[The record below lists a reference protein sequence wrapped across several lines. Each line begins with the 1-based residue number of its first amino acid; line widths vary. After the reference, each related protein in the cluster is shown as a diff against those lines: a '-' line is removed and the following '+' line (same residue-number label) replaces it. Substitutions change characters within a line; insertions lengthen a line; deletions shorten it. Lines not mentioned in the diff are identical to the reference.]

1 MPSDHSFE
9 HFEKELNRLV
19 ESFGKRLAELKQPGY
34 AEAQLR
40 DDFLNPFFRAL
51 GWDMENRAG
60 LIQQE
65 REVEIESATQIGGRR
80 KRADYFFRTDKRARF
95 ICEAKKPAE
104 ELHARAAFQ
113 AKRYAWNKGVPV
125 AVLTDFEE
133 LKIYIVGSR
142 PYLDEPQVGEWKH
155 WNFRQYP
162 LIARELWDLLARD
175 KVATGSIDHA
185 IEGLPKRPTGK
196 GKARQQ
202 WLIKPDRTRAL
213 DVEFLKFLDE
223 SRRDLASD
231 LYKNN
236 DHTELLDGDKLTEAC
251 QRIIDRILFLRI
263 CEDRDIDTG
272 RTLQSIVETWRK
284 NTGHEDTGRRAHQQP
299 FGSMRE
305 EPPADFGSSGIR
317 APKDS
322 LWRAV
327 VRHFRA
333 LDRRPPTHVPFFNG
347 NLFKPHFTE
356 GLLLGDEWL
365 AGFIGELSD
374 DETPYLFSEIPVEI
388 LGSVYERFLG
398 KVVRPH
404 GKGITVEEKPEVR
417 KAGGVY
423 YTPRYIVDYIVEQ
436 TAGKLL
442 DEIAG
447 TSAAFVA
454 VPPHPSPLPPGEG
467 TATAGLRKSS
477 ASGSGPAR
485 DAALP
490 LPAGEGRGEGERPIA
505 AVTLKDF
512 EKRTAALRLLDPACG
527 SGSFLIRA
535 FERVCE
541 HWQKRLTADLPPKEQ
556 KSERAAWEKKHR
568 PLCWVDAVTN
578 DVHLTVALKRQI
590 LTQNIY
596 GVDLD
601 AAAVEVTQL
610 SLYLKMLE
618 NENRTTLQRQREL
631 LADET
636 EIALLPP
643 LQDNI
648 KHGNS
653 LIASD
658 FSMMPEDLVR
668 VHAFDWPV
676 QFQSIMKAGGFDAV
690 IGNPPYVRQES
701 LKESKDYFE
710 KNYESFSG
718 TGDLYTYFMEK
729 GVKLIRPGGRYS
741 IIVSSSF
748 LRATYAE
755 ALRETLLKHAALVR
769 IVDFGGFA
777 VFADAKDTYVC
788 IPVLVKEKQ
797 TNQVEVS
804 KVKSLET
811 DRVMAEMSKTDF
823 VAPLQQFNRDAWSLR
838 SAEQVQ
844 TFAKIVKAGEPL
856 GSYVNRRIFYGI
868 KTGLNEAFVVTTEQ
882 RNKLV
887 ASAKASVALIHP
899 CRGGEDVREYFIEP
913 TDSWLI
919 VLPAGWTRSQMGTPG
934 ASASEAKAWD
944 WLRSKHPGIAAHLEL
959 FTKPLRDRQDQGDF
973 WWELRPCDYY
983 EAFHKP
989 KLVFPDI
996 CKHPRFSFDD
1006 TGIYLA
1012 NTAYV
1017 LGTGDKYLLGIL
1029 NSRLFWFAI
1038 SNISIP
1044 FGVRA
1049 GEFRYRLIYQYMEK
1063 VPVRQLDLK
1072 KPAEKAAHDKMVD
1085 LVNRRLALTPK
1096 LRAAT
1101 ADSEK
1106 AVLQNAVTATD
1117 QQIDALVYDLYGL
1130 TEDEI
1135 KLVEGGP

>member
-1 MPSDHSFE
+1 M
-9 HFEKELNRLV
+9 
-19 ESFGKRLAELKQPGY
+19 
-34 AEAQLR
+34 
-40 DDFLNPFFRAL
+40 
-51 GWDMENRAG
+51 
-60 LIQQE
+60 
-65 REVEIESATQIGGRR
+65 
-80 KRADYFFRTDKRARF
+80 
-95 ICEAKKPAE
+95 
-104 ELHARAAFQ
+104 
-113 AKRYAWNKGVPV
+113 
-125 AVLTDFEE
+125 
-133 LKIYIVGSR
+133 
-142 PYLDEPQVGEWKH
+142 GEWKS
-155 WNFRQYP
+155 WGFQQYP
-162 LIARELWDLLARD
+162 AIAHEIWDLLSRD
-175 KVATGSIDHA
+175 KIAAGSIDA
-185 IEGLPKRPTGK
+185 ALEGLPKRATGK

-202 WLIKPDRTRAL
+202 WLVKPDRTRAL
-213 DVEFLKFLDE
+213 DTDFLEFLDKN
-223 SRRDLASD
+223 RRDLASD
-231 LYKNN
+231 IYKNN
-236 DHTELLDGDKLTEAC
+236 DHSELLDGDRLTEAC

-272 RTLQSIVETWRK
+272 MALQSIVETWRK
-284 NTGHEDTGRRAHQQP
+284 NTGNGDTGRRAQQQP
-299 FGSMRE
+299 FDSLRE
-305 EPPADFGSSGIR
+305 EPAADFGNSGIR

-356 GLLLGDEWL
+356 GLIIGDEWL
-365 AGFIGELSD
+365 AGFINELSA
-374 DETPYLFSEIPVEI
+374 DESPYLFNEIPVEI

-404 GKGITVEEKPEVR
+404 GRGIVIEEKPEVR

-447 TSAAFVA
+447 TSAASGA
-454 VPPHPSPLPPGEG
+454 VPPHPDPLPPGEG
-467 TATAGLRKSS
+467 TAADAARKTSG
-477 ASGSGPAR
+477 SGSGPAR
-485 DAALP
+485 TASLP
-490 LPAGEGRGEGERPIA
+490 LPAGEGRGEGERPPP

-541 HWQKRLTADLPPKEQ
+541 HWQKRLTAGLPPKEQ
-556 KSERAAWEKKHR
+556 KAERAAWEKKHR
-568 PLCWVDAVTN
+568 PLCWVDAETN

-636 EIALLPP
+636 DIALLPP

-648 KHGNS
+648 KCGNS

-676 QFQSIMKAGGFDAV
+676 QFQSIMRAGGFDAV

-769 IVDFGGFA
+769 IVDFGGLA

-788 IPVLVKEKQ
+788 IPVLVKDKQ
-797 TNQVEVS
+797 SDKVEVS
-804 KVKSLET
+804 KVKTLET
-811 DRVMAEMSKTDF
+811 DSMMTEMSKTDF
-823 VAPLQQFNRDAWSLR
+823 IAPLQQFKRDGWQPK
-838 SAEQVQ
+838 SAAQNDLFQ
-844 TFAKIVKAGEPL
+844 KLVKAGVSL
-856 GSYVNRRIFYGI
+856 GQYLEGRIFYGI
-868 KTGLNEAFVVTTEQ
+868 KTGLNEVFVINSETRQ
-882 RNKLV
+882 RLIQEDKR
-887 ASAKASVALIHP
+887 SAEIIKPV
-899 CRGGEDVREYFIEP
+899 RGGEDIREYFLEP
-913 TDSWLI
+913 TDAYLI
-919 VLPAGWTRSQMGTPG
+919 FTRRGVNIEKYPAV
-934 ASASEAKAWD
+934 KAY
-944 WLRSKHPGIAAHLEL
+944 LEQ
-959 FTKPLRDRQDQGDF
+959 F
-973 WWELRPCDYY
+973 RPD
-983 EAFHKP
+983 
-989 KLVFPDI
+989 
-996 CKHPRFSFDD
+996 
-1006 TGIYLA
+1006 
-1012 NTAYV
+1012 
-1017 LGTGDKYLLGIL
+1017 
-1029 NSRLFWFAI
+1029 
-1038 SNISIP
+1038 
-1044 FGVRA
+1044 
-1049 GEFRYRLIYQYMEK
+1049 
-1063 VPVRQLDLK
+1063 
-1072 KPAEKAAHDKMVD
+1072 
-1085 LVNRRLALTPK
+1085 LTPK
-1096 LRAAT
+1096 KSGNERRGR
-1101 ADSEK
+1101 K
-1106 AVLQNAVTATD
+1106 PGP
-1117 QQIDALVYDLYGL
+1117 YRWH
-1130 TEDEI
+1130 EI
-1135 KLVEGGP
+1135 QDDVAYFEIFD

>member
-1 MPSDHSFE
+1 MSMGASYQE
-9 HFEKELNRLV
+9 FEKELNRLV
-19 ESFGKRLAELKQPGY
+19 EKFGRNLAELKSSAY
-34 AEAQLR
+34 DEAKLR
-40 DDFLNPFFRAL
+40 LEYLDPFFKAL
-51 GWDMENRAG
+51 GYDLENRAG
-60 LIQQE
+60 LIQKE
-65 REVEIESATQIGGRR
+65 REVEIESATQIGGGR
-80 KRADYFFRTDKRARF
+80 KRADYLFRTDKRDRF
-95 ICEAKKPAE
+95 VCEAKKPAE
-104 ELHARAAFQ
+104 ELTARYAFQ
-113 AKRYAWNKGVPV
+113 AKRYAWNKGVPL

-133 LKIYIVGSR
+133 LKIFVVGGK
-142 PYLDEPQVGEWKH
+142 PYADEPQVGEWKA
-155 WNFRQYP
+155 WSFRQFP
-162 LIARELWDLLARD
+162 LVARELWDLLARD
-175 KVATGSIDHA
+175 KVAAGSIDQA
-185 IEGLPKRPTGK
+185 LDALPKKARAAGK

-213 DVEFLKFLDE
+213 DTAFLEFLDE
-223 SRRDLASD
+223 TRKELASD

-236 DHTELLDGDKLTEAC
+236 DHAELLDGNKLTEAV

-272 RTLQSIVETWRK
+272 TKLKAIVETWRK
-284 NTGHEDTGRRAHQQP
+284 NTGDDDSGRRAHQQP
-299 FGSMRE
+299 ME
-305 EPPADFGSSGIR
+305 LHDAPPADHGGHGIR
-317 APKDS
+317 APQDS

-333 LDRRPPTHVPFFNG
+333 LDRRPPSHVPFFNG

-356 GLLLGDEWL
+356 TLILSDEWL

-374 DETPYLFSEIPVEI
+374 DESPYLFDVIPVEI

-442 DEIAG
+442 DEIAVVG
-447 TSAAFVA
+447 RVTPCA
-454 VPPHPSPLPPGEG
+454 PPGANETEDG
-467 TATAGLRKSS
+467 AHGVT
-477 ASGSGPAR
+477 
-485 DAALP
+485 
-490 LPAGEGRGEGERPIA
+490 RP
-505 AVTLKDF
+505 TLKDF
-512 EKRTAALRLLDPACG
+512 EKKTAALRFLDPACG

-541 HWQKRLTADLPPKEQ
+541 HWLRWLTAQLPAQ
-556 KSERAAWEKKHR
+556 GTASSGVDWEKIAQAPLGTKPEAPEKDAR
-568 PLCWVDAVTN
+568 AEWLKRNRKLCWRDAATG
-578 DVHLTVALKRQI
+578 DLHLTLNLKRAI
-590 LTQNIY
+590 LTQNIF

-601 AAAVEVTQL
+601 SAAVEVTQL

-618 NENRTTLQRQREL
+618 NENRTTLERAREL
-631 LADET
+631 FAEAVA
-636 EIALLPP
+636 ILPP

-648 KHGNS
+648 KCGNS

-658 FSMMPEDLVR
+658 FLEGALPSDETIAEMNKLNT
-668 VHAFDWPV
+668 FDWNV
-676 QFQSIMKAGGFDAV
+676 GFEKIMKAGGFDAV

-701 LKESKDYFE
+701 LKETKEYFE
-710 KNYESFSG
+710 KKYQSFSG

-755 ALRETLLKHAALVR
+755 ALRETLLKHAALIR

-788 IPVLVKEKQ
+788 IPVLAKEKQ
-797 TNQVEVS
+797 SDHVEVS
-804 KVKSLET
+804 KVKTLET
-811 DRVMAEMSKTDF
+811 DSVLAEMSKTDF
-823 VAPLQQFNRDAWSLR
+823 VASIGQFNRDAWSLR
-838 SAEQVQ
+838 SEAQLK

-856 GSYVNRRIFYGI
+856 GSYVSKKIFYGI
-868 KTGLNEAFVVTTEQ
+868 KTGFNDAFVVTTEQ

-887 ASAKASVALIHP
+887 AKAKASAALIHP

-919 VLPAGWTRSQMGTPG
+919 VLPAGWTRSQMGKPG
-934 ASASEAKAWD
+934 ASASETKAWD
-944 WLRSKHPGIAAHLEL
+944 WLREEHPSIASHLEP
-959 FTKPLRDRQDQGDF
+959 FTKALRDRQDQGDF

-983 EAFHKP
+983 DTFDKP
-989 KLVFPDI
+989 KLVYPDI
-996 CKHPRFSFDD
+996 CKHPRFTYDD

-1012 NTAYV
+1012 NTAYA
-1017 LGTGDKYLLGIL
+1017 LGTSDKYLLGIL

-1063 VPVRQLDLK
+1063 VPVRKLDLK

-1101 ADSEK
+1101 AESER

-1117 QQIDALVYDLYGL
+1117 QQIDQLVYELYGL

-1135 KLVEGGP
+1135 KLVEGGQ